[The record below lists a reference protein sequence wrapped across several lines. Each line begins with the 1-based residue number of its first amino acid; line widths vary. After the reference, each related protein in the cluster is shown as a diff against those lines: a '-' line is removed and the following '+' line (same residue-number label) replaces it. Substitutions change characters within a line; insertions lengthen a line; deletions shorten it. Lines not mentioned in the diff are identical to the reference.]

1 MLKFTAKLS
10 MMFPCEASTAA
21 VRRAWLA
28 LALAAAAGFSAN
40 VLAADFPEHPIR
52 WLVPF
57 SAGGGSDIATRIVA
71 RHVGESLGQAVV
83 VENRPGAAT
92 IIAAQETARA
102 APDGYTL
109 MTAGMST
116 LALNPWLYK
125 NLPYDPARNLAPVS
139 TLVAL
144 PIVLVVSPGSGLADL
159 PAVMDYL
166 RSPQPG
172 SYASLGVGSP
182 HHLAMELFLG
192 SFGGRATAIPYKG
205 TPPALQDVASGVVP
219 MMMADLAAA
228 RPLIQAGKLRAIA
241 VPAAQ
246 RSALLPDVPTFGEA
260 GGQAFEAAAW
270 QGVVAPAGTPAPI
283 VEKLSRAIVA
293 ALQSPDVARQ
303 LTLQGMEPAGSTPQA
318 FAAYASEESR
328 RWGAVIRRKGIS
340 AE

>member
-1 MLKFTAKLS
+1 MSKNV
-10 MMFPCEASTAA
+10 
-21 VRRAWLA
+21 VRRALLMAA
-28 LALAAAAGFSAN
+28 LAGTVFSAT
-40 VLAADFPEHPIR
+40 ASAGEFPDHPIR

-71 RHVGESLGQAVV
+71 KHVGESLGQTVV

-92 IIAAQETARA
+92 IVAAQETARA

-125 NLPYDPARNLAPVS
+125 KLPYDPGKNLAPVS
-139 TLVAL
+139 TLVSL
-144 PIVLVVSPGSGLADL
+144 PIVLVVSPESGLTDM
-159 PAVMDYL
+159 PAVMSYL
-166 RSPQPG
+166 RSPKPG

-182 HHLAMELFLG
+182 HHLAMELFLE
-192 SFGGRATAIPYKG
+192 SFGGHATAIPYKG

-246 RSALLPDVPTFGEA
+246 RSAQLPDVPTFAEV
-260 GGQAFEAAAW
+260 GGHVFEAAAW

-283 VEKLSRAIVA
+283 IDKLSRAIVA
-293 ALQSPDVARQ
+293 ALQSPDVVKQ
-303 LTLQGMEPAGSTPQA
+303 LTLQGMEPTGSTPQA
-318 FAAYASEESR
+318 FAAYARDEYQ
-328 RWGAVIRRKGIS
+328 RWGAVIRHKGITV
-340 AE
+340 E

>member
-1 MLKFTAKLS
+1 MTSSFLPRALLK
-10 MMFPCEASTAA
+10 AA
-21 VRRAWLA
+21 LFKVA
-28 LALAAAAGFSAN
+28 LRGAAALCAVTFTVLPAAASA
-40 VLAADFPEHPIR
+40 AEFPDHPIR

-71 RHVGESLGQAVV
+71 KHVGDALGQTVV

-92 IIAAQETARA
+92 IVAAQETARA

-125 NLPYDPARNLAPVS
+125 KLPYDPGRNLTPVS

-144 PIVLVVSPGSGLADL
+144 PIVLVTSPGSDL
-159 PAVMDYL
+159 TDMPAVLRYL
-166 RSPQPG
+166 RNEQPG

-182 HHLAMELFLG
+182 HHLAMELFLE
-192 SFGGRATAIPYKG
+192 SIGGRATAIPYKG

-246 RSALLPDVPTFGEA
+246 RSAQLPDVPTFAEA
-260 GGQAFEAAAW
+260 GADPFEAAAW

-283 VEKLSRAIVA
+283 VDKLSRAIVA
-293 ALQSPDVARQ
+293 ALKSPDVVKQ
-303 LTLQGMEPAGSTPQA
+303 LRLQGMEPTGSTPGQ
-318 FAAYASEESR
+318 FADYARDERE
-328 RWGAVIRRKGIS
+328 RWGAVIRHKGIS
-340 AE
+340 VE

>member
-1 MLKFTAKLS
+1 MTTRFL
-10 MMFPCEASTAA
+10 P
-21 VRRAWLA
+21 RAWRA
-28 LALAAAAGFSAN
+28 LALTLTFTGAGLLMAMAPALSSAGE
-40 VLAADFPEHPIR
+40 FPDHPIR

-71 RHVGESLGQAVV
+71 RHVGETLGQTVV

-92 IIAAQETARA
+92 IVAAQETARA

-125 NLPYDPARNLAPVS
+125 NLPYDPARNLTPVS
-139 TLVAL
+139 TLVSL
-144 PIVLVVSPGSGLADL
+144 PIVLVTSPSSDL
-159 PAVMDYL
+159 TDMPAVMHYL
-166 RSPQPG
+166 RGKQQG

-182 HHLAMELFLG
+182 HHLAMELFLE
-192 SFGGRATAIPYKG
+192 SIGGRATAIPYKG

-246 RSALLPDVPTFGEA
+246 RSAQLPDVPTFAEV
-260 GGQAFEAAAW
+260 GGHTFEAAAW

-283 VEKLSRAIVA
+283 VDKLSRAIVA
-293 ALQSPDVARQ
+293 ALQSPDVVKQ
-303 LTLQGMEPAGSTPQA
+303 LTLQGMEPTGSTPQA
-318 FAAYASEESR
+318 FADYARAENE
-328 RWGAVIRRKGIS
+328 RWGAVIRHKGIS

>member
-1 MLKFTAKLS
+1 MTTS
-10 MMFPCEASTAA
+10 YI
-21 VRRAWLA
+21 RRALLVAA
-28 LALAAAAGFSAN
+28 LTGAAAFSAS
-40 VLAADFPEHPIR
+40 VLAADFPDHPIR

-57 SAGGGSDIATRIVA
+57 SPGGGSDIATRIVA
-71 RHVGESLGQAVV
+71 RHVGDSLGQTVV

-92 IIAAQETARA
+92 IVAAQETARA

-125 NLPYDPARNLAPVS
+125 DLPYDPARNLTPVS

-144 PIVLVVSPGSGLADL
+144 PIVLVVSPDSGLADL
-159 PAVMDYL
+159 PAVMAYL
-166 RSPQPG
+166 RSPKPG

-182 HHLAMELFLG
+182 HHLAMELFLE
-192 SFGGRATAIPYKG
+192 SFGGQATAIPYKG

-241 VPAAQ
+241 VPSAR
-246 RSALLPDVPTFGEA
+246 RSAQLPDVPTFAEA
-260 GGQAFEAAAW
+260 GGHVFEAAAW

-293 ALQSPDVARQ
+293 ALQSPDVIKQ
-303 LTLQGMEPAGSTPQA
+303 LTLQGMEPTGSTPQA
-318 FAAYASEESR
+318 FAAYAGEEYK
-328 RWGAVIRRKGIS
+328 RWGAVIRHKGIS

>member
-1 MLKFTAKLS
+1 MTSSFQSRAVLKAAWFKV
-10 MMFPCEASTAA
+10 AS
-21 VRRAWLA
+21 RG
-28 LALAAAAGFSAN
+28 AAALCAVAFT
-40 VLAADFPEHPIR
+40 VLAGAASAAEFPDHPIR

-71 RHVGESLGQAVV
+71 KHVGDALGQAVV

-92 IIAAQETARA
+92 IVAAQETARA

-125 NLPYDPARNLAPVS
+125 NLPYDPGRNLTPVS

-144 PIVLVVSPGSGLADL
+144 PIVLVTSPGSKLTDM
-159 PAVMDYL
+159 PAVLQYL
-166 RSPQPG
+166 RSEQPG

-182 HHLAMELFLG
+182 HHLAMELFLE
-192 SFGGRATAIPYKG
+192 STGGRATAIPYKG

-246 RSALLPDVPTFGEA
+246 RSAQLPDVPTFAEA
-260 GGQAFEAAAW
+260 GANAFEAAAW

-283 VEKLSRAIVA
+283 VDKLSRAIVA
-293 ALQSPDVARQ
+293 ALKSPDVVKQ
-303 LTLQGMEPAGSTPQA
+303 LRLQGMEPTGSTPAQ
-318 FAAYASEESR
+318 FADYASEER
-328 RWGAVIRRKGIS
+328 ERWGAVIRHKGIS
-340 AE
+340 VE

>member
-1 MLKFTAKLS
+1 MTSSFLPRMVLK
-10 MMFPCEASTAA
+10 AA
-21 VRRAWLA
+21 LFKVA
-28 LALAAAAGFSAN
+28 LRGAAALCAVAFTVLPATASA
-40 VLAADFPEHPIR
+40 AEFPDHPIR

-71 RHVGESLGQAVV
+71 KHVGDALGQAVV

-92 IIAAQETARA
+92 IVAAQETARA

-125 NLPYDPARNLAPVS
+125 NLPYDPARNLTPVS

-144 PIVLVVSPGSGLADL
+144 PIVLVTSPGSKLTDM
-159 PAVMDYL
+159 PAVLQYL
-166 RSPQPG
+166 RSEQPG

-182 HHLAMELFLG
+182 HHLAMELFLE
-192 SFGGRATAIPYKG
+192 SIGGRATAIPYKG

-241 VPAAQ
+241 GRHARAHRRQAQ
-246 RSALLPDVPTFGEA
+246 PRHRGSIAIA
-260 GGQAFEAAAW
+260 RCGQATAL
-270 QGVVAPAGTPAPI
+270 AGHGTHGQHA
-283 VEKLSRAIVA
+283 
-293 ALQSPDVARQ
+293 
-303 LTLQGMEPAGSTPQA
+303 
-318 FAAYASEESR
+318 
-328 RWGAVIRRKGIS
+328 GAVRRVFKRRARALGRGDPPQGNFCGIS
-340 AE
+340 AGCAHP

>member
-1 MLKFTAKLS
+1 MTTS
-10 MMFPCEASTAA
+10 YI
-21 VRRAWLA
+21 RRALLVAA
-28 LALAAAAGFSAN
+28 LTGAAAFSAPAP
-40 VLAADFPEHPIR
+40 AADFPDHPIR

-57 SAGGGSDIATRIVA
+57 SPGGGSDIATRIVA
-71 RHVGESLGQAVV
+71 RHVGDSLGQAVV

-92 IIAAQETARA
+92 IVAAQETARA

-125 NLPYDPARNLAPVS
+125 NLPYDPARNLTPVS

-144 PIVLVVSPGSGLADL
+144 PIVLVVSPDSGLADL
-159 PAVMDYL
+159 PAVMAYL
-166 RSPQPG
+166 RSPKPG

-182 HHLAMELFLG
+182 HHLAMELFLE

-241 VPAAQ
+241 VPSAR
-246 RSALLPDVPTFGEA
+246 RSVQLPDVPTFAEA
-260 GGQAFEAAAW
+260 GGHVFEAAAW

-293 ALQSPDVARQ
+293 ALQSPDVIKQ
-303 LTLQGMEPAGSTPQA
+303 LTLQGMEPTGSTPQA
-318 FAAYASEESR
+318 FAAYAGEEYK
-328 RWGAVIRRKGIS
+328 RWGAVIRHKGIS

>member
-1 MLKFTAKLS
+1 MTRNL
-10 MMFPCEASTAA
+10 
-21 VRRAWLA
+21 VRRALLTAA
-28 LALAAAAGFSAN
+28 LTGAAAFAATASAGE
-40 VLAADFPEHPIR
+40 FPDHPIR

-71 RHVGESLGQAVV
+71 KHVGESLGQTVV

-92 IIAAQETARA
+92 IVAAQETARA

-125 NLPYDPARNLAPVS
+125 KLPYDPGKNLAPVS
-139 TLVAL
+139 TLVSL
-144 PIVLVVSPGSGLADL
+144 PIVLVVSPESGLADMS
-159 PAVMDYL
+159 AVMNYL
-166 RSPQPG
+166 RSPRPG

-182 HHLAMELFLG
+182 HHLAMELFLE
-192 SFGGRATAIPYKG
+192 SVGGHATAIPYKG

-246 RSALLPDVPTFGEA
+246 RSAQLPDVPTFAEA
-260 GGQAFEAAAW
+260 GGKMFEAAAW

-283 VEKLSRAIVA
+283 IEKLSRAIVA
-293 ALQSPDVARQ
+293 ALQSPDVAKQ
-303 LTLQGMEPAGSTPQA
+303 LTLQGMEPTGSTPEA
-318 FAAYASEESR
+318 FTAYARDEYQ
-328 RWGAVIRRKGIS
+328 RWGAVIRHKGITV
-340 AE
+340 E